1 MSRVLKILGVKIDN
15 FSKKEILQK
24 VESFLESES
33 FHQIVTTNA
42 EFILKAQEDRNFQE
56 IINKADLSVADSI
69 SIKYAFLRHFQFL
82 KTRMAGVDL
91 MQEILKLAE
100 KKKIPVFLVARKG
113 GLSDWWETKEVILR
127 KFSDLEIRGADLNV
141 DDFFGE
147 LQNSKVKIPD
157 KLFNFFLKN
166 QIIFGNDRKK
176 ERERCF
182 LNKNFNNKK
191 FVVFCNFGAPE
202 QDKFIDSLRN
212 SGLKICLGMGVGGSF
227 DFLTGKVKRAPK
239 WMQFLGLEWLFRLI
253 QQFFIKQPKNSSVQS
268 NRFRRIFKAVIIF
281 PIRVI
286 LNK

>member
-1 MSRVLKILGVKIDN
+1 MSRVLKILGTKIDN
-15 FSKKEILQK
+15 LSRKEILGK
-24 VESFLESES
+24 VESFLESGS

-42 EFILKAQEDRNFQE
+42 EFILKAQKDRDFRE

-69 SIKYAFLRHFQFL
+69 SIKYAFLRYFQFL

-113 GLSDWWETKEVILR
+113 GLSDWRETREAILR
-127 KFSDLEIRGADLNV
+127 KFPNLEIRGANV
-141 DDFFGE
+141 EILDYFED
-147 LQNSKVKIPD
+147 LQNFKVKIPD
-157 KLFNFFLKN
+157 KFFNFFPKN
-166 QIIFGNDRKK
+166 QKIFGNDKLGVFSQNNDFSKK
-176 ERERCF
+176 W
-182 LNKNFNNKK
+182 
-191 FVVFCNFGAPE
+191 VVFCNFGAPE
-202 QDKFIDSLRN
+202 QDKFIDFLRRN

-227 DFLTGKVKRAPK
+227 DFLTRKARRAPK
-239 WMQFLGLEWLFRLI
+239 WMRFLGLEWLFRLT
-253 QQFFIKQPKNSSVQS
+253 QQFFIQQPKNSSVQS